1 MCWVH
6 LQICRW
12 RLAGATGA
20 EKLTRVGQRNLR
32 TRTVAEASAN
42 GRDDESHDG
51 TDAADDD
58 GPEDGGLVAGSPLDV
73 ETRGRPELYGSHCGY
88 EMCGI
93 DGIQVV
99 VNCLLQAS
107 FRRRR
112 WSWRG
117 LSGRQAWHW
126 QLSAYALRVYGGRRT
141 AGASCGVTRRVRSF
155 SVQSRHSK
163 HEGLPV
169 FAAAG
174 PRQLGPGIKFHGQ
187 PSAGS
192 PRGSR

>member
-1 MCWVH
+1 M
-6 LQICRW
+6 
-12 RLAGATGA
+12 GA
-20 EKLTRVGQRNLR
+20 ERLTRVGQRNLR
-32 TRTVAEASAN
+32 TRTVAETSAN

-107 FRRRR
+107 SAAEVVMARLE
-112 WSWRG
+112 WTAG
-117 LSGRQAWHW
+117 LA
-126 QLSAYALRVYGGRRT
+126 LAALRIRIAR
-141 AGASCGVTRRVRSF
+141 
-155 SVQSRHSK
+155 
-163 HEGLPV
+163 
-169 FAAAG
+169 
-174 PRQLGPGIKFHGQ
+174 
-187 PSAGS
+187 
-192 PRGSR
+192 